1 VRIIL
6 IMLYSKLS
14 LSVFLSYSAYPAEA
28 FSGVRPFASRQIITQ
43 GNGAPWS
50 SSASTLVLLASSESK
65 DEEDEDDPLL
75 NDQREGMADAFAALD
90 GLTSD
95 DFDDLRPT
103 SSLEDVVARS
113 TNMEQSAKVFMEMQT
128 ELSARGEDGLY
139 DDILGDLS
147 GDIDDL
153 NTVSTAV
160 AEDDLTEL
168 GNALDEASVLSD
180 ADGLGSGDG
189 SSATLT
195 TADVTNDVLSQ
206 DVEPSL
212 SMEDFMSKA
221 VNEALTEVSAAEDLA
236 RENTSPEDMGETK
249 DIAVAAEQLLEDE
262 QLRKEIEDIFDRAGE
277 KLRMEVAVM
286 KKEQEAVTKV
296 AEDQG
301 LEYIESEKQR
311 LSEAEESVS
320 RLIQTVAART
330 NEVQEAMEELERAKD
345 EAGDGSGGGIEK
357 TALDLKQGGLIKQA
371 SLVGALLFGSR
382 AFTETILVLG
392 SANGGDHVVSAIAQ
406 AAIALVCVGYFFFK

>member
-1 VRIIL
+1 
-6 IMLYSKLS
+6 MLYSKLS
-14 LSVFLSYSAYPAEA
+14 LSIFLSYSAYPAEA
-28 FSGVRPFASRQIITQ
+28 FSGVQPFASRQIITSN
-43 GNGAPWS
+43 GNDAPWS
-50 SSASTLVLLASSESK
+50 SSASTLVLLASTESN
-65 DEEDEDDPLL
+65 DEEEEDEDPLL

-90 GLTSD
+90 GLTAD

-103 SSLEDVVARS
+103 SSLENAVAMS
-113 TNMEQSAKVFMEMQT
+113 TSNMEQSAKVFMEMQK
-128 ELSARGEDGLY
+128 ELSVQGEDGVY

-147 GDIDDL
+147 GDLDDL
-153 NTVSTAV
+153 KVSTAV
-160 AEDDLTEL
+160 AEDDVTEL

-180 ADGLGSGDG
+180 ADGLGSDDG
-189 SSATLT
+189 PSATTLT

-206 DVEPSL
+206 EVEPSL

-221 VNEALTEVSAAEDLA
+221 VKEALTEVSAAEELSG
-236 RENTSPEDMGETK
+236 ENVSPEDMGETK
-249 DIAVAAEQLLEDE
+249 DIAIAAEQLLEDE
-262 QLRKEIEDIFDRAGE
+262 QLRKEIEGIFDKAGE
-277 KLRMEVAVM
+277 KLRMEVAAM

-330 NEVQEAMEELERAKD
+330 NEVQEAMEELERAKN

-357 TALDLKQGGLIKQA
+357 TALDLKQGG
-371 SLVGALLFGSR
+371 
-382 AFTETILVLG
+382 
-392 SANGGDHVVSAIAQ
+392 VS
-406 AAIALVCVGYFFFK
+406 Y

>member
-1 VRIIL
+1 
-6 IMLYSKLS
+6 MLYSKIS
-14 LSVFLSYSAYPAEA
+14 LSILLSYSACPAEA
-28 FSGVRPFASRQIITQ
+28 FSGVRPFASHQIITN
-43 GNGAPWS
+43 GNGAS
-50 SSASTLVLLASSESK
+50 RSKSASTIVLLASDESQG
-65 DEEDEDDPLL
+65 EEDENDPLL

-90 GLTSD
+90 GLSAD
-95 DFDDLRPT
+95 DFDDLKPT
-103 SSLEDVVARS
+103 SALEEVVS
-113 TNMEQSAKVFMEMQT
+113 STTNMEQSAKVFMEMQA
-128 ELSARGEDGLY
+128 ELSTRGEDGVY

-147 GDIDDL
+147 GDINDL
-153 NTVSTAV
+153 NTVSAAV
-160 AEDDLTEL
+160 PEDDVTEL
-168 GNALDEASVLSD
+168 VNALDEASVLSD
-180 ADGLGSGDG
+180 ADGLGSGDDG

-206 DVEPSL
+206 EVEPSL

-221 VNEALTEVSAAEDLA
+221 VTEALTEVAAAEDLSGV
-236 RENTSPEDMGETK
+236 NSPPEDMGDTK

-262 QLRKEIEDIFDRAGE
+262 QLRKEIEEIFDRAGD
-277 KLRMEVAVM
+277 KLRIEVAAM
-286 KKEQEAVTKV
+286 KKEQEAFTKV

-301 LEYIESEKQR
+301 LEYVESEKQR

-330 NEVQEAMEELERAKD
+330 NEVQDAMEELERAKD
-345 EAGDGSGGGIEK
+345 EAGDGSGSGIEK

-371 SLVGALLFGSR
+371 SLVGGLLFGSR

-392 SANGGDHVVSAIAQ
+392 SSNGGDHVVSAIAQ

>member
-1 VRIIL
+1 
-6 IMLYSKLS
+6 MLYSKLS
-14 LSVFLSYSAYPAEA
+14 LSILLSYSACPAEA
-28 FSGVRPFASRQIITQ
+28 FSGVRPFASHQIITN
-43 GNGAPWS
+43 GNGASWS
-50 SSASTLVLLASSESK
+50 KSESTIVLLATNESQG
-65 DEEDEDDPLL
+65 DEDEDDPLL

-90 GLTSD
+90 GLSAD
-95 DFDDLRPT
+95 DFDDLKPT
-103 SSLEDVVARS
+103 SALEEVVS
-113 TNMEQSAKVFMEMQT
+113 STTNMEQSAKVFMEMQA
-128 ELSARGEDGLY
+128 ELSTRGEDGVY

-147 GDIDDL
+147 GDINDL
-153 NTVSTAV
+153 NTVSAAV
-160 AEDDLTEL
+160 PEDDVTEL
-168 GNALDEASVLSD
+168 VNALDEASVLSD

-195 TADVTNDVLSQ
+195 TADVSNDVLTQ
-206 DVEPSL
+206 EVEPSL

-221 VNEALTEVSAAEDLA
+221 VTEALTEVAAAKDLSGV
-236 RENTSPEDMGETK
+236 NTPPEDMGDTK

-262 QLRKEIEDIFDRAGE
+262 QLRKEIEEIFDRAGD
-277 KLRMEVAVM
+277 KLRMEVAAM
-286 KKEQEAVTKV
+286 KKEQEAFTKV

-301 LEYIESEKQR
+301 LEYVESEKQR

-371 SLVGALLFGSR
+371 SLVGGLLFGSR

-392 SANGGDHVVSAIAQ
+392 SSNGGDHVVSAIAQ

>member
-1 VRIIL
+1 
-6 IMLYSKLS
+6 MEQ
-14 LSVFLSYSAYPAEA
+14 A
-28 FSGVRPFASRQIITQ
+28 
-43 GNGAPWS
+43 
-50 SSASTLVLLASSESK
+50 ASTIVLLASKESQG
-65 DEEDEDDPLL
+65 EEDEDDPLL

-90 GLTSD
+90 GLSAD
-95 DFDDLRPT
+95 DFDDLKPT
-103 SSLEDVVARS
+103 SALEEVVS
-113 TNMEQSAKVFMEMQT
+113 STTNMEQSAKVFMEMQA
-128 ELSARGEDGLY
+128 ELSTRGEVGVY

-147 GDIDDL
+147 GDINDL
-153 NTVSTAV
+153 NTVSAAV
-160 AEDDLTEL
+160 PEDDVTEL
-168 GNALDEASVLSD
+168 VNALDEASVLSD
-180 ADGLGSGDG
+180 ADGLGSGDDG

-206 DVEPSL
+206 EVEPSL

-221 VNEALTEVSAAEDLA
+221 VTEALTEVAAAEDLSGV
-236 RENTSPEDMGETK
+236 NSPPEDMGDTK

-262 QLRKEIEDIFDRAGE
+262 QLRKEIEEIFDRAGD
-277 KLRMEVAVM
+277 KLRMEVAAM
-286 KKEQEAVTKV
+286 KKEQEAFTKV

-301 LEYIESEKQR
+301 LEYVESEKQR

-330 NEVQEAMEELERAKD
+330 NEVQDAMEELERAKD

-371 SLVGALLFGSR
+371 SLVGGLLFGSR

-392 SANGGDHVVSAIAQ
+392 SSNGGDHVVSAIAQ
-406 AAIALVCVGYFFFK
+406 AAIALVCEGISFSSKE